1 MAKPSAITV
10 MEEMF
15 EDTKWVITSS
25 KSKKDRQYNDK
36 QNKEERTHND
46 LQNTTHK
53 TKGRVTQTPLFG
65 KATKAIEIY
74 SKINSFG
81 LILFRLNNM
90 IA

>member
-1 MAKPSAITV
+1 VAKPSAIAV

-25 KSKKDRQYNDK
+25 KSKKDRHYNDK
-36 QNKEERTHND
+36 QNKEERTQND

-65 KATKAIEIY
+65 KATKVIEIC
-74 SKINSFG
+74 SKINYFG
-81 LILFRLNNM
+81 LIWFRLNNR

>member
-1 MAKPSAITV
+1 

-15 EDTKWVITSS
+15 EDTKWAIRSCN
-25 KSKKDRQYNDK
+25 SKKERQCNDK
-36 QNKEERTHND
+36 QNKEERTKKY

-65 KATKAIEIY
+65 KATKVIEIC
-74 SKINSFG
+74 SKINYFG
-81 LILFRLNNM
+81 LIWFRLNNR

>member
-1 MAKPSAITV
+1 

-15 EDTKWVITSS
+15 EDTKWAIRSCN
-25 KSKKDRQYNDK
+25 SKKERQCNDK
-36 QNKEERTHND
+36 QNKEERTEND

-65 KATKAIEIY
+65 KATKVIEIC
-74 SKINSFG
+74 SKINYFG
-81 LILFRLNNM
+81 LIWFRLNNR